1 MGALTPPGTPA
12 TRAHAHC
19 GESGADSSLSPT
31 RDKGHLRGRTLALAV
46 LALVLLATALWLRWP
61 AQSRPTIAQLL
72 SAAEQWRASPFAPF
86 VALGCFVVGGL
97 VVFPVNLLMA
107 ATIIVFGPV
116 AGGAYALLG
125 SVLSAAAVYEV
136 GRLLPLARAQRLL
149 GARGDRLR
157 ERIVGHGVIAVAIV
171 RIVPI
176 APYSV
181 VGFMAGAARIH
192 RGDYL
197 IGTALGMLP
206 GVVLYALFLDRARAA
221 LLDPHPLAW
230 LLLLATI
237 VLLAVVALGLRAWR
251 IRRTSNDDGHEQ

>member
-1 MGALTPPGTPA
+1 MGALAPPRTSA
-12 TRAHAHC
+12 TRAHMRS
-19 GESGADSSLSPT
+19 GEIDEDSSLSSP
-31 RDKGHLRGRTLALAV
+31 LRRGRLRRRTLALAV
-46 LALVLLATALWLRWP
+46 LALALLVAALWLRWP
-61 AQSRPTIAQLL
+61 AQSHPTMAHLL
-72 SAAEQWRASPFAPF
+72 SAAEQWRSSPFAPL

-107 ATIIVFGPV
+107 ATILVFGPFT
-116 AGGAYALLG
+116 GGAYALLG

-136 GRLLPLARAQRLL
+136 GRLLPLARARRVL

-157 ERIVGHGVIAVAIV
+157 ERIVGHGIIAMAIV

-206 GVVLYALFLDRARAA
+206 GVVLYALFVDRARAA

-237 VLLAVVALGLRAWR
+237 VLLASVAHGIRAWR
-251 IRRTSNDDGHEQ
+251 IQHVSCAEGGEQ